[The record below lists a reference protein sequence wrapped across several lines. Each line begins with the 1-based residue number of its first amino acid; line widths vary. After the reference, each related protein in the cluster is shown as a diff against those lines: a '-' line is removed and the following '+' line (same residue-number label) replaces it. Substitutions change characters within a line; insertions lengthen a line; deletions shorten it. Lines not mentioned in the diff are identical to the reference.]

1 MARHNPIYVN
11 PYRHPEDTGVHVVSR
26 EINLGALGLAD
37 GEFPIGA
44 AEKNAIPLRAGVRI
58 ITAFNAGTT
67 NVLTIGTEADDDA
80 FITSANAA
88 LALALASLSLPTRC
102 SMHRSRRRE
111 RLPQP
116 AVQSHGWNS
125 SCPAR
130 KTPAIRQVCDEGLLH
145 RNIS

>member
-80 FITSANAA
+80 FITSANAGA
-88 LALALASLSLPTRC
+88 DTIGTKAGTGAGLVQPLAADTVFYASFTQTGTAATTGR
-102 SMHRSRRRE
+102 
-111 RLPQP
+111 
-116 AVQSHGWNS
+116 
-125 SCPAR
+125 
-130 KTPAIRQVCDEGLLH
+130 AIAWVEFIVPRTEDPRDKAGV
-145 RNIS
+145 